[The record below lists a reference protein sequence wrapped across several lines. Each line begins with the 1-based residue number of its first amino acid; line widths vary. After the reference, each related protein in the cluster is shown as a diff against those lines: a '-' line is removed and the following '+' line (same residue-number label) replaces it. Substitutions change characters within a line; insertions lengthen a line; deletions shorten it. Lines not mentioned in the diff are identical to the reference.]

1 MPDMDALMDLLVQ
14 DDPSS
19 SQISDYIKDILFQKS
34 AENIDAVR
42 PSVAASLFG
51 DDVDLDA
58 ETETSAEFESD
69 VDLDSEEEV
78 DSEE

>member
-1 MPDMDALMDLLVQ
+1 MPDMDALMDLLTQ

-19 SQISDYIKDILFQKS
+19 SQISDHIKDILFQKS

-51 DDVDLDA
+51 DDVDLDD
-58 ETETSAEFESD
+58 EPTAEFESD
-69 VDLDSEEEV
+69 VDLDYEEEV
-78 DSEE
+78 ESEE

>member
-1 MPDMDALMDLLVQ
+1 MPDMDALMDLLTQ
-14 DDPSS
+14 DEPSS
-19 SQISDYIKDILFQKS
+19 SQISDHIKDILFQKS

-58 ETETSAEFESD
+58 EDETSVEFESD
-69 VDLDSEEEV
+69 VEIDSEE
-78 DSEE
+78 SEEEEE

>member
-1 MPDMDALMDLLVQ
+1 MPDMDALMDLLTQ

-19 SQISDYIKDILFQKS
+19 SQISDHIKDILFQKS

-51 DDVDLDA
+51 DDVDFDSEPTA
-58 ETETSAEFESD
+58 EADFDQD
-69 VDLDSEEEV
+69 VEIESEEEV
-78 DSEE
+78 EAG

>member
-1 MPDMDALMDLLVQ
+1 MPDMDALMDLLTQ

-19 SQISDYIKDILFQKS
+19 SQISDHIKDILFQKS

-51 DDVDLDA
+51 DDVDLD
-58 ETETSAEFESD
+58 TEPTAEFESD